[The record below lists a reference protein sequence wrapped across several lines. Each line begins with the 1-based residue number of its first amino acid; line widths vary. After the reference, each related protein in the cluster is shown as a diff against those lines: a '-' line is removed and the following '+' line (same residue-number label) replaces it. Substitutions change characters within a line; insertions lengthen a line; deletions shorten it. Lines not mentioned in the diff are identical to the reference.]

1 MLYIIF
7 IFAFS
12 VIIAYIIIRRDFM
25 EELERPLEY
34 YKQTKYSNYAV
45 SEYGNIIN
53 IVI

>member
-1 MLYIIF
+1 
-7 IFAFS
+7 
-12 VIIAYIIIRRDFM
+12 M